1 MSHRA
6 EDVDNLPAEVGYLH
20 YYKGWWYAVAALLV
34 IGGGMLLVGRVST
47 ESASAWIFW
56 VGDVFQ
62 AAAVTLNLFL
72 VVLTYNLFKTASQVN
87 QQNERIHRI
96 SQLPILVAE
105 IRPLSFDPYPSYEIN
120 VMNEGSGP
128 ALDVQIVF
136 DYRAK
141 ADDSS
146 ASKEREG
153 SGSRLAIGVINKA
166 SRSGM
171 VAVDVRGIIAL
182 KPWHGVDTKHETTPT
197 RAETKTLLEPYV
209 LVVRITYKDL
219 YNQEGYTVYETHQAS
234 GDVGVELAELS
245 APPVEIGS
253 DVKPIAFRRQP
264 AADTPSDQS
273 AAFSHR

>member
-1 MSHRA
+1 MSNRA
-6 EDVDNLPAEVGYLH
+6 DDIDDLPPELRYLH
-20 YYKGWWYAVAALLV
+20 YYKRWWYAVAALLV
-34 IGGGMLLVGRVST
+34 IAGGVLLVGRVST
-47 ESASAWIFW
+47 ESASMWIFW

-72 VVLTYNLFKTASQVN
+72 VVLTYNLFKTASQVT

-136 DYRAK
+136 DYHAK
-141 ADDSS
+141 SDVSS

-153 SGSRLAIGVINKA
+153 SGARLAIGVINKA

-182 KPWHGVDTKHETTPT
+182 KPWHAFNTKHETTPT
-197 RAETKTLLEPYV
+197 RAETKALLEPYV
-209 LVVRITYKDL
+209 LVVRISYKDV
-219 YNQEGYTVYETHQAS
+219 YSQEGYTVYETHQAS

-264 AADTPSDQS
+264 AADTPAAQS
-273 AAFSHR
+273 SAFPHR